1 MESTDILKY
10 LEGKSSDAEKRN
22 MVAWLD
28 ASPDHV
34 KEFEEIRFIFEMTK
48 VYDSEFKELLT
59 APDNKF
65 PKIPCIGRFPRLVRC
80 LAGVAAAVALVFG
93 TRYLTHL
100 RTVDK
105 ISSQFTSLDVPAG
118 QRVDLTLADGSRVW
132 LNSGA
137 HLEYPVV
144 FGRHERM
151 VKLSGE
157 AMFEVEHDEDHPF
170 IVRTF
175 ASDVEVLGTRFNVA
189 ADEDSQHFSTILLE
203 GALRLTERT
212 TRAGAVLNSGDEAHW
227 LNGRFSVSKVRDFD
241 AVCWTEGLISV
252 RGQSFEELMR
262 KFETAYNVRIEIARQ
277 TMPIIGFAS
286 GKIRISDGIDHALRV
301 LQHTSDFTFTH
312 DPKNNVVTIH

>member
-1 MESTDILKY
+1 MESTEILKY
-10 LEGKSSDAEKRN
+10 LEGRSSEAEKRKL
-22 MVAWLD
+22 VKWLD

-34 KEFEEIRFIFEMTK
+34 KEFEEIRFVFEMTK
-48 VYDSEFKELLT
+48 IYDSECREFLAERSDKPMKVRLG
-59 APDNKF
+59 
-65 PKIPCIGRFPRLVRC
+65 GRLPRIVRR
-80 LAGVAAAVALVFG
+80 LGGVAAAVVLFFG
-93 TRYLTHL
+93 AGYLTYLH
-100 RTVDK
+100 TVNSF
-105 ISSQFTSLDVPAG
+105 SSQYTSLDVPAG
-118 QRVDLTLADGSRVW
+118 QRVDITLADGSRVW

-137 HLEYPVV
+137 RLEYPVV

-151 VKLSGE
+151 VKLTGE

-175 ASDVEVLGTRFNVA
+175 ASDVEVLGTRFNVV
-189 ADEDSQHFSTILLE
+189 ADEKSRRFSTILLD
-203 GALRLTERT
+203 GSLRLTERT

-277 TMPIIGFAS
+277 TMPVIGFAS

-312 DPKNNVVTIH
+312 DPKKNVVTIH